1 MSKISQHRTDLED
14 IMVNN
19 LDVAGYERLRRYLL
33 SHSNLP
39 GPRGNL
45 ELAHVFGNIIGDYAD
60 VHEHAYWKLCQDYL
74 SITAE
79 EAPVNSPEEFLPFCG
94 AIGIGAMGTVL
105 PNRSREALTLLKK
118 AASDSRWRL
127 REGVAMGLQSMLS
140 ASPTNCLEKIRD
152 WVTGGDLLE
161 MRAAVAAVAEPL
173 LLHDSAFNIAAL
185 ELHRQIIAQFPQIKQ
200 RKSETFRVL
209 RKGLGYTLSV
219 VVSAQPEE
227 GFAYMESLAESRDT
241 DILWIV
247 RENLKKKRLSSH
259 YPERVEHVKHRLHHH
274 GR

>member
-1 MSKISQHRTDLED
+1 MSKISQHRTDLEN
-14 IMVNN
+14 ILVNN
-19 LDVAGYERLRRYLL
+19 LDVASYERLRQYLL
-33 SHSNLP
+33 AQSNLP

-60 VHEHAYWKLCQDYL
+60 VHEHIYWQLCQDYL
-74 SITAE
+74 SIPVE
-79 EAPVNSPEEFLPFCG
+79 EAPVNSPEEYLPFCG
-94 AIGIGAMGTVL
+94 AIGIGAMGAVL
-105 PNRSREALTLLKK
+105 PNRSRGALTLLRK
-118 AASDSRWRL
+118 AASDSRWRM

-140 ASPTNCLEKIRD
+140 ASPNNCLEYIRD

-185 ELHRQIIAQFPQIKQ
+185 ELHRQIIAQFPQIQK
-200 RKSETFRVL
+200 RKSEPFRVL

-227 GFAYMESLAESRDT
+227 GFAYMESLTGSQDA
-241 DILWIV
+241 DILWIL
-247 RENLKKKRLSSH
+247 RENLKKKRLSNH
-259 YPERVEHVKHRLHHH
+259 YPERVEHVKQKFHHN

>member
-1 MSKISQHRTDLED
+1 MSKISQHRTVLED
-14 IMVNN
+14 ILVNN
-19 LDVAGYERLRRYLL
+19 LDMAGYERLRQYLL
-33 SHSNLP
+33 TNSNLP

-60 VHEHAYWKLCQDYL
+60 VHEKAYWQLCQDYL
-74 SITAE
+74 SIPVE
-79 EAPVNSPEEFLPFCG
+79 EAPVNTPDEFLPFCG

-105 PNRSREALTLLKK
+105 PNRGRGALTLLKK
-118 AASDSRWRL
+118 AASDPRWRL

-140 ASPTNCLEKIRD
+140 ASPTSCLEKIQE

-161 MRAAVAAVAEPL
+161 MRAAVAGVAEPL

-185 ELHRQIIAQFPQIKQ
+185 DLHRQIIAQFPQIKQ
-200 RKSETFRVL
+200 RKSDPFRVL

-227 GFAYMESLAESRDT
+227 GFAYMESLTASKDS
-241 DILWIV
+241 DILWIL
-247 RENLKKKRLSSH
+247 RENLKKKRLSNH
-259 YPERVEHVKHRLHHH
+259 YPERVEQVKQKLHRH